1 MPSVGTAESSMWVN
15 YKPGKPVIIQGYQT
29 RAQVKVRTVHPV
41 DFFNQTWI
49 SHAIIFEL
57 SITTILSYTW
67 TTCDSK
73 AKLLSITKL
82 SILSIFSRNRCSVK
96 VIIFKSFSMEKAFKK
111 QIAIWKKAVIKYRL
125 TSSDAANEI
134 NDLLRRIR
142 DSGDQDLV
150 KRITSKYSKSGSV
163 WELSGCC
170 ILINLLVF
178 FRLSFS

>member
-1 MPSVGTAESSMWVN
+1 MN
-15 YKPGKPVIIQGYQT
+15 
-29 RAQVKVRTVHPV
+29 
-41 DFFNQTWI
+41 F
-49 SHAIIFEL
+49 
-57 SITTILSYTW
+57 SYTW
-67 TTCDSK
+67 ITCDLE
-73 AKLLSITKL
+73 AKLQSITKL
-82 SILSIFSRNRCSVK
+82 SILSTSSKNKCSVK
-96 VIIFKSFSMEKAFKK
+96 VLIFQIFSMEKAFKK

>member
-1 MPSVGTAESSMWVN
+1 M
-15 YKPGKPVIIQGYQT
+15 
-29 RAQVKVRTVHPV
+29 
-41 DFFNQTWI
+41 DFSCTWI
-49 SHAIIFEL
+49 
-57 SITTILSYTW
+57 
-67 TTCDSK
+67 TCDLE
-73 AKLLSITKL
+73 AKLQSITKL
-82 SILSIFSRNRCSVK
+82 SILSTSSKNKCSVK
-96 VIIFKSFSMEKAFKK
+96 VLIFQIFSMEKAFKK
-111 QIAIWKKAVIKYRL
+111 QIVIWKKAVIKYRL

-163 WELSGCC
+163 WELSECC